1 MTGVQTCALPIYRTP
16 PPACGEGGIPES
28 VSLGREGTDTLA
40 AKVPAPLST
49 PPLPVPTSQ
58 PMVEAQCSLL
68 SALQVYGKLSEGE
81 FQLIRQTLLNFFQDL
96 HIRVS
101 AWNPHP

>member
-1 MTGVQTCALPIYRTP
+1 
-16 PPACGEGGIPES
+16 
-28 VSLGREGTDTLA
+28 
-40 AKVPAPLST
+40 
-49 PPLPVPTSQ
+49 
-58 PMVEAQCSLL
+58 MVEAQCSLL